1 MRMMRMMRMADCL
14 MEMTYDYHILDI
26 RIPQNPR
33 VLEANEQFHFVFCQ
47 HAGVRRKELYGRS
60 LDFIT
65 DTI

>member
-1 MRMMRMMRMADCL
+1 